1 MPSRLDTAEWVEPA
15 DRAAWRAWL
24 EANHASSSGVW
35 VVTPKASSS
44 RRTLDYEELVRE
56 LLCFGWVD
64 STAGRVDADRSRI
77 YVAPRKRGSTW
88 AATNKARVAE
98 LTAQGLMAP
107 AGLAAVEAARADG
120 SWTVLDAVDALEVP
134 ADLAAALDADP
145 AARAGYESLPPSG
158 RRQLLWSVVSA
169 KREAT
174 RAARVA
180 RAVEL
185 AREGRAP

>member
-1 MPSRLDTAEWVEPA
+1 MPSRLDTAAWVEPT

-24 EANHASSSGVW
+24 EANHASSPGVW
-35 VVTPKASSS
+35 VVLHKATSA
-44 RRTLDYEELVRE
+44 RRTLGYEDLVRE

-64 STAGRVDADRSRI
+64 STAGRVDADRSRL

-88 AATNKARVAE
+88 AATNKARVEE

-120 SWTVLDAVDALEVP
+120 SWTVLDAVEALEVP
-134 ADLAAALDADP
+134 ADLAAAFDADP
-145 AARAGYESLPPSG
+145 AARAGYDAMPPG
-158 RRQLLWSVVSA
+158 ARKQLLWLVVSA
-169 KREAT
+169 RREAT